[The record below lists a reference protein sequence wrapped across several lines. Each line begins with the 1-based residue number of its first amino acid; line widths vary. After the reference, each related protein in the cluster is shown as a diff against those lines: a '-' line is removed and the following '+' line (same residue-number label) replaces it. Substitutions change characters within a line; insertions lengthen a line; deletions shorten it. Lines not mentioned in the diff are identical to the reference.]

1 MGFEATASIPLP
13 LPFPGFML
21 EGAVQAW
28 DDDLAYL
35 PRRLWDGA
43 LTYHGIFKESRNL
56 ELWGGVGV
64 TRRDPMPIAILESGG
79 DPTVP
84 DLIVVP
90 RSEEWYINIQVRI
103 VTLNLFIRWE
113 NVKRK
118 ADNFDFPDRKQPQTR
133 TLYGVRW
140 VMNN

>member
-1 MGFEATASIPLP
+1 MGFEATARIPLP
-13 LPFPGFML
+13 VRGWVL
-21 EGAVQAW
+21 EAAVQAW

-35 PRRLWDGA
+35 PKVLWDGA
-43 LTYHGIFKESRNL
+43 LTYHGIFRESRNL
-56 ELWGGVGV
+56 EVWGGLGL
-64 TRRDPMPIAILESGG
+64 TRRDPMSLGILDPGG

-84 DLIVVP
+84 DLVVVP
-90 RSEEWYINIQVRI
+90 VSEEWYTHIQVRI

-113 NVKRK
+113 NVRAKN
-118 ADNFDFPDRKQPQTR
+118 DNVDFPDRKQPQFR